1 MMMPLFITGA
11 NGFVGRRVVRAL
23 AAAQIPDIR
32 LLLREPDDMAAT
44 YRDAPGWQF
53 IRGRLETPT
62 QWNDSLR
69 GAGAIL
75 HLASSTGKASPRV
88 HRDII
93 VRGTEQLLASARVAG
108 VPRFL
113 FVSSVAAGFP
123 NRRYYAY
130 AEAKRRAEAAVDASA
145 LDTLIVRPTMVLGP
159 GSALGAAL
167 RRLALLP
174 APVVFGSGTTL
185 VQPIHVDDLAD
196 LLIASLA
203 SPRAWDGQTLTVG
216 GRDVVN
222 IEELLRRFRMTVT
235 ADHPRWL
242 HVPIEPL
249 RTVLGL
255 LEPLLRAVMPLTAGQ
270 LATFANDGVADERG
284 AQWTTL
290 LSDRALPLR
299 GLDAMLT
306 PAVTHVS

>member
-1 MMMPLFITGA
+1 MMPVFITGA
-11 NGFVGRRVVRAL
+11 NGFVGRSVLRAL
-23 AAAQIPDIR
+23 AAARIPDIR
-32 LLLREPDDMAAT
+32 LLLREPDELAAT
-44 YRDAPGWQF
+44 YRDEPGWQF

-62 QWNDSLR
+62 RWSDALCDV
-69 GAGAIL
+69 GAIL

-88 HRDII
+88 HHNVI
-93 VRGTEQLLASARVAG
+93 VRGTQQLLESAQARG

-123 NRRYYAY
+123 DRRYYAY
-130 AEAKRRAEAAVDASA
+130 AEAKRSAEAAVSASP

-174 APVVFGSGTTL
+174 APVVFGSGTTR

-203 SPRAWDGQTLTVG
+203 SPRAWDRQTLTVG

-222 IEELLRRFRMTVT
+222 IEALLRRFRMTAV

-270 LATFANDGVADERG
+270 LATFANDGIADERG
-284 AQWTTL
+284 ALWTTL
-290 LSDRALPLR
+290 LSDRAHPLR
-299 GLDAMLT
+299 GLDEMLT
-306 PAVTHVS
+306 PAVTHVR